1 MRFFLHIIF
10 ILVTGFLLELFFPWW
25 IIAVAAFIGALIFK
39 PRFSFL
45 AGFLGAGS
53 LWLVEAWLLD
63 SNGTAPL
70 TEKVAEIFTVNKNI
84 LFAATFLVAGL
95 TGGFASLTGSLL
107 RPKKKRNLY
116 Y

>member
-10 ILVTGFLLELFFPWW
+10 IMVTGFLLELFFPWW
-25 IIAVAAFIGALIFK
+25 IIAVAAFTGAVIFK

-45 AGFLGAGS
+45 AGFLGAGL
-53 LWLVEAWLLD
+53 LWLLEAWLLD
-63 SNGTAPL
+63 SNGSVPL
-70 TEKVAEIFTVNKNI
+70 TERVAQIFTTSKTT